1 VDLCGNE
8 RLDALDCRWKDNH
21 SYKTLQ
27 ITTTLAL
34 TKRERE
40 RERERKTKRDRQKRE
55 AIMGASPTTPLTS
68 PHLSL

>member
-34 TKRERE
+34 TKRER
-40 RERERKTKRDRQKRE
+40 KTKRDRQKRE